1 MPEPPVNAF
10 QFNVTI
16 DHAVIRAW
24 AERRAA
30 RPSMMLGDY
39 RPWPLLFDFGP
50 PDAGVKEIDWD
61 RFFGEFERANLAF
74 VYRDV
79 TVDGE
84 LDDFHEFIN
93 RSTVPGLTLA
103 GSENHGSSSYQT
115 SQPAELAE

>member
-1 MPEPPVNAF
+1 MPEPTVNAF

-24 AERRAA
+24 AECRAA
-30 RPSMMLGDY
+30 RPSMMMGDD

-50 PDAGVKEIDWD
+50 PDAGVKEIEWD

-93 RSTVPGLTLA
+93 RSTVPGLLTWLA
-103 GSENHGSSSYQT
+103 
-115 SQPAELAE
+115 